1 MYSGVTLTM
10 VLRYINRMLGT
21 AVQEIELTEEE
32 IIRVVLQESLMTY
45 SKYFPYQY
53 KERITQA
60 DCVGEG
66 YTNVFRLPNKDRL
79 EIIGVHKVW
88 LDHQNQFGG
97 SLLPLINDPFSSQLL
112 NDNLSMTMTPV
123 TFEYQAPNL
132 ITIRPNIR
140 YLKSALVEVKAVH
153 PRHLKTIP
161 VSMRDQFLRL
171 ALDDVLLSLY
181 PIRHRFESLSTVYGN
196 ISLFLEMV
204 DGAAADKEAL
214 IDSWKENLLRDSRAK
229 RIWIA

>member
-10 VLRYINRMLGT
+10 TLRYINRMLGT

-60 DCVGEG
+60 DCIGNG
-66 YTNVFRLPNKDRL
+66 YNNTFRIPNKDRL
-79 EIIGVHKVW
+79 EIMGIHRVW
-88 LDHQNQFGG
+88 LDNQNQFGG
-97 SLLPLINDPFSSQLL
+97 SLLPLVHDPFASQLL
-112 NDNLSMTMTPV
+112 NDQLSMTLTPI

-132 ITIRPNIR
+132 ITIKPNMWSI
-140 YLKSALVEVKAVH
+140 KSALVEVKAVH
-153 PRHLKTIP
+153 PKHLKTIP
-161 VSMRDQFLRL
+161 ISMRDQWLRL
-171 ALDDVLLSLY
+171 ALDDVLLSIY
-181 PIRHRFESLSTVYGN
+181 PLRHRFESLSTVYGN

-204 DGAAADKEAL
+204 DNAASDKEAL
-214 IDSWKENLLRDSRAK
+214 IESWKENLLRDSKAK